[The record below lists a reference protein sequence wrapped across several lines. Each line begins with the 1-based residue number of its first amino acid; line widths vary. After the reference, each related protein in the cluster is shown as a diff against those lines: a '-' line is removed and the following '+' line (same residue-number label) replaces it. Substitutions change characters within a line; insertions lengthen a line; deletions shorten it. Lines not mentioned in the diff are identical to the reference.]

1 MYLSYCF
8 ILYSSSKKPHNR
20 AKNNL
25 QEKQVN
31 EYYCNIVSEMNV
43 VKKKE
48 KGNSRRPRVE
58 NLKVKRK
65 DAKMQ

>member
-8 ILYSSSKKPHNR
+8 ILSSSSKKPHNR

-25 QEKQVN
+25 HEKQVN

-43 VKKKE
+43 LKKK
-48 KGNSRRPRVE
+48 
-58 NLKVKRK
+58 KREI
-65 DAKMQ
+65 AEGQE